1 MAIRHATAKWDGTL
15 KDGNGVMKFGDYEG
29 PFTFVSRFEEGK
41 GTNPEELVGAAH
53 AGCYSMFLSAL
64 LSDDKLNPTSIET
77 TATVHLGTVDGAP
90 EITQIDLECKAKVAG
105 LDEDTFLEYTEKAK
119 KNCPISKLFTGTEI
133 NLSAMLVD

>member
-15 KDGNGVMKFGDYEG
+15 KDGNGIMKFGDYEG
-29 PFTFVSRFEEGK
+29 PFTFVSRFEEGE

-64 LSDDKLNPTSIET
+64 LSGDKLNPTSIET

-90 EITQIDLECKAKVAG
+90 TITQINLECKAKVAG
-105 LDEDTFLEYTEKAK
+105 LDEEAFLEYTEKAK
-119 KNCPISKLFTGTEI
+119 KNCPISKLFAGTEI
-133 NLSAMLVD
+133 KLSAMLTD